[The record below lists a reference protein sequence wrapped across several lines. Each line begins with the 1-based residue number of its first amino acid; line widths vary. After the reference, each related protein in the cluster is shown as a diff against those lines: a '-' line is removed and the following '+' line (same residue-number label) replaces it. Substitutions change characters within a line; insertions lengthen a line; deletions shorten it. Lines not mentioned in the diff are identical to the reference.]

1 MEEFNASGAYEV
13 VNDGSEEIASRHKD
27 FLDLRKLAQT
37 GDPSFG
43 YLYISPKFHKP
54 DIAHRAIAALHSC
67 TTTECAT
74 MLVAALSL
82 ILKTLNTKCD
92 AYLDETGFRRFF
104 VVNGYEEVA
113 SAIHLY
119 RRTRD
124 SEPNLWTGDFSTMYT
139 SIEHGDLLMRLR
151 ECYEEAWEYQA
162 SVMGTE
168 VGQLYLRVTQTGAKT
183 HSAVLGSD

>member
-13 VNDGSEEIASRHKD
+13 VNDGSEEIASHHKE

-54 DIAHRAIAALHSC
+54 DTAHRAIAALHSC
-67 TTTECAT
+67 TTTESAT

-104 VVNGYEEVA
+104 VVNG
-113 SAIHLY
+113 
-119 RRTRD
+119 
-124 SEPNLWTGDFSTMYT
+124 
-139 SIEHGDLLMRLR
+139 
-151 ECYEEAWEYQA
+151 
-162 SVMGTE
+162 
-168 VGQLYLRVTQTGAKT
+168 
-183 HSAVLGSD
+183 